1 MPRSL
6 IFVGSRDTR
15 DRATRIGAA
24 RIAVGASMF
33 MPRPLARRIAGLTEA
48 EASGT
53 LAFLGRAFG
62 VRNVVLG
69 AWVLATRDQPKHERR
84 RVYQV
89 NAAVDA
95 ADMAI
100 LAWAAVTQRP
110 SKRFM
115 LLASTLGTNVCLG
128 FLQLASEV

>member
-1 MPRSL
+1 MPSSL
-6 IFVGSRDTR
+6 IFIGSRDTR

-24 RIAVGASMF
+24 RIAVGASLF
-33 MPRPLARRIAGLTEA
+33 MPRPLARRIAGLTDA

-53 LAFLGRAFG
+53 LAFFARAFA
-62 VRNVVLG
+62 VRNIVLG
-69 AWVLATRDQPKHERR
+69 AWVLTTRDRPKHERR
-84 RVYQV
+84 TVYQV

-100 LAWAAVTQRP
+100 LVWAAITRRP
-110 SKRFM
+110 SMRFM
-115 LLASTLGTNVCLG
+115 LLTSTLGTNACLG